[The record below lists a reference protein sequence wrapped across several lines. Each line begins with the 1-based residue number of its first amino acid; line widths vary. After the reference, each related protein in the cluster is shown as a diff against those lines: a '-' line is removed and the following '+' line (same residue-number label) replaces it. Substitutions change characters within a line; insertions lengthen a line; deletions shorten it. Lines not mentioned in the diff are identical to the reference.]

1 MNPIE
6 SVDVLCPYCSAP
18 LSLLIDCSEADQE
31 YVEDCAVCC
40 SPILIHALVA
50 DRLEV
55 SVSREN
61 G

>member
-6 SVDVLCPYCSAP
+6 SVEVICPYCSAQ
-18 LSLLIDCSEADQE
+18 LSLMVDCTEADQE

-40 SPILIHALVA
+40 SPILVHAEVH

-55 SVSREN
+55 SVCREN

>member
-6 SVDVLCPYCSAP
+6 SVEILCPYCSAP
-18 LSLLIDCSEADQE
+18 LSLMVDCSEADQE
-31 YVEDCAVCC
+31 YVEDCQVCC
-40 SPILIHALVA
+40 SPILVHAQVT
-50 DRLEV
+50 DGVQV